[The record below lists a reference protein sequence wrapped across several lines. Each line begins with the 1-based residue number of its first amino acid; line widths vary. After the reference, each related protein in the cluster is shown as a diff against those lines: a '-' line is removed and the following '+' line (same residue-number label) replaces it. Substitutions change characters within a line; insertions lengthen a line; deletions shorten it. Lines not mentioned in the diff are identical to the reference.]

1 MKVAIID
8 IGTNTFNLLVATKPN
23 RRLIPI
29 EVHKEFVF
37 LGKGGIN
44 KNRLQDDAILRGLT
58 TLRKFKQ
65 IATSLGVKK
74 IIAIATSAVRNAE
87 NGKDFIEKTRALTG
101 IEIET
106 INGNREAEYIYRGAK
121 EATNFGNTP
130 VLLMDVGGGS
140 TEFIICD
147 NHHLY
152 WKKSIEVGA
161 ARLFER
167 FHKSDPIIEEEVD
180 NIESHL
186 ETILNQVILKASE
199 FEVETLIGSSGAF
212 TSFAKIIANRLNEPE
227 KLIYSSE
234 YEFNLLEFI
243 NVKDDIINL
252 TLEERYNIP
261 GLIKERAP
269 MIVVGTVLVNFI
281 LERLNIQRFKLA
293 RYALK
298 EGVASEFLNRIT
310 H

>member
-1 MKVAIID
+1 MKVAVID
-8 IGTNTFNLLVATKPN
+8 IGTNTFNLLIAAKPN

-44 KNRLQDDAILRGLT
+44 KNIIQKDAILRGLT
-58 TLRKFKQ
+58 TLKKFKAITDQ
-65 IATSLGVKK
+65 LGVSK

-87 NGKDFIEKTRALTG
+87 NGQEFVDKARALTG
-101 IEIET
+101 VEIQT
-106 INGNREAEYIYRGAK
+106 INGNKEAEYIYKGAK
-121 EATNFGNTP
+121 EATNFGSNP

-147 NHHLY
+147 RQQVY

-161 ARLFER
+161 SRLYER
-167 FHKSDPIIEEEVD
+167 FHKSDPIKNEEIEEIQEY
-180 NIESHL
+180 L
-186 ETILNQVILKASE
+186 EEILIPVINKAEE
-199 FEVETLIGSSGAF
+199 FEIETLIGSSGSF
-212 TSFAKIIANRLNEPE
+212 TSFAKIVANRIKEAE
-227 KLIYSSE
+227 KLIYSSD
-234 YEFNLLEFI
+234 YEFDLAEFYHI
-243 NVKDDIINL
+243 NEEIL
-252 TLEERYNIP
+252 SSTLDERYNIE

-269 MIVVGTVLVNFI
+269 MIVVGTILVNFV
-281 LERLNIQRFKLA
+281 LERLKIQQFKLA

-298 EGVASEFLNRIT
+298 EGVASEFLNRIN

>member
-1 MKVAIID
+1 MKIAVID

-29 EVHKEFVF
+29 EIHKEFVF

-58 TLRKFKQ
+58 TLRKFKS
-65 IATSLGVKK
+65 IADSLGVSK
-74 IIAIATSAVRNAE
+74 ILAIATSAVRNAE
-87 NGKDFIEKTRALTG
+87 NGKDFVEKAKALTG

-106 INGNREAEYIYRGAK
+106 INGNKEAEYIFKGAR
-121 EATNFGNTP
+121 EATNFGNSP

-147 NHHLY
+147 KQTVY

-161 ARLFER
+161 ARLFEA
-167 FHKSDPIIEEEVD
+167 FHKSDPITSSEVEDIEE
-180 NIESHL
+180 HL
-186 ETILNQVILKASE
+186 EQLLNPVIKKAEE
-199 FEVETLIGSSGAF
+199 FEVETLVGSSGAF
-212 TSFAKIIANRLNEPE
+212 TSFAKIIANRIGEPE
-227 KLIYSSE
+227 KLVYSSD
-234 YEFNLLEFI
+234 YEFNLLEFDH
-243 NVKDDIINL
+243 VKDEIIEMPL
-252 TLEERYNIP
+252 AERYKIP
-261 GLIKERAP
+261 GLIEERVP
-269 MIVVGTVLVNFI
+269 MIVVGTVLVNFV
-281 LERLNIQRFKLA
+281 LDRLNIQRFKLA

-298 EGVASEFLNRIT
+298 EGVASEYLNRVT

>member
-8 IGTNTFNLLVATKPN
+8 IGTNTFNLLIAIQPN

-29 EVHKEFVF
+29 QIHKEFVF

-44 KNRLQDDAILRGLT
+44 NNRLQEDAILRGLRV
-58 TLRKFKQ
+58 LIKFKE
-65 IATSLGVKK
+65 IADSLGASK

-87 NGKDFIEKTRALTG
+87 NGKNFIAKTKALTG

-106 INGNREAEYIYRGAK
+106 ISGNQEAEYIYKGAR
-121 EATNFGNTP
+121 EATSFGDKP

-147 NHHLY
+147 NRQVY

-161 ARLFER
+161 ARLYEG
-167 FHKSDPIIEEEVD
+167 FHKSEPIVKNEVLEIENYLD
-180 NIESHL
+180 KIL
-186 ETILNQVILKASE
+186 FTIIKKAEE
-199 FEVETLIGSSGAF
+199 FELETLIGSSGTF
-212 TSFAKIIANRLNEPE
+212 TSFAKIIAHRLNEPE
-227 KLIYSSE
+227 KLVYSSE
-234 YEFNLLEFI
+234 YEFNLLEFQNI
-243 NVKDDIINL
+243 KDEIINL
-252 TLEERYNIP
+252 TLEERYKIP

-269 MIVVGTVLVNFI
+269 MIVVGTVLVDFV
-281 LERLNIQRFKLA
+281 LKRLNIQQFKLA

-298 EGVASEFLNRIT
+298 EGVASDFLNRLT
-310 H
+310 N

>member
-8 IGTNTFNLLVATKPN
+8 IGTNTFNLLIAIQPN

-29 EVHKEFVF
+29 QIHKEFVF

-44 KNRLQDDAILRGLT
+44 NNRLQEDAIVRGLRV
-58 TLRKFKQ
+58 LIKFKE
-65 IATSLGVKK
+65 IADSLGASK

-87 NGKDFIEKTRALTG
+87 NGKNFIAKTKSLTG

-106 INGNREAEYIYRGAK
+106 ISGNQEAEYIYKGAR
-121 EATNFGNTP
+121 EATSFGDKP

-147 NHHLY
+147 NRQVY

-161 ARLFER
+161 ARLYEG
-167 FHKSDPIIEEEVD
+167 FHKSEPIVKNEVLEIENYLD
-180 NIESHL
+180 KIL
-186 ETILNQVILKASE
+186 FTIIQKAEE
-199 FEVETLIGSSGAF
+199 FELETLIGSSGAF
-212 TSFAKIIANRLNEPE
+212 TSFAKIIAHRLNEPE
-227 KLIYSSE
+227 KLVYSSE
-234 YEFNLLEFI
+234 YEFNLLEFQNI
-243 NVKDDIINL
+243 KDEIINL
-252 TLEERYNIP
+252 TLEERYKIP

-269 MIVVGTVLVNFI
+269 MIVVGTVLVDFV
-281 LERLNIQRFKLA
+281 LKRLNIQQFKLA

-298 EGVASEFLNRIT
+298 EGVASDFLNRLT
-310 H
+310 N